1 MPNYVNPI
9 KILKEKI
16 KLQEINK
23 KVGFEWIKNLNYFI
37 RDIPYSK
44 EDFLQFGDKVRTSI
58 WKSLQF

>member
-23 KVGFEWIKNLNYFI
+23 KVGFEWIKIWIALSGIYPIQKKTFYNLVT
-37 RDIPYSK
+37 K
-44 EDFLQFGDKVRTSI
+44 
-58 WKSLQF
+58 